1 MHSFSDGSRSRLTHR
16 DVGRFPGETL
26 FDRVGRVVC
35 EAECLPRKELYESWE
50 VAKRAR
56 RRMRGG
62 VVYDLAAGHGL
73 LAHLLLLLDDSSPH
87 AVAVD
92 KRTPPSADTLHAALV
107 AAWPRLEGRIERRV
121 MDLRSV
127 QAAEGDLV
135 VSAHACGGLTDATLD
150 VALASRAGV
159 AVLPCCHVDRTGD
172 TGGLLGWMDGA
183 LAMDVTR
190 AGRLRAA
197 GYHVLAQ
204 TIPETI
210 TPKNRLLLGWL

>member
-1 MHSFSDGSRSRLTHR
+1 
-16 DVGRFPGETL
+16 
-26 FDRVGRVVC
+26 
-35 EAECLPRKELYESWE
+35 
-50 VAKRAR
+50 
-56 RRMRGG
+56 MR
-62 VVYDLAAGHGL
+62 
-73 LAHLLLLLDDSSPH
+73 P
-87 AVAVD
+87 
-92 KRTPPSADTLHAALV
+92 
-107 AAWPRLEGRIERRV
+107 LEGRIERRV

-150 VALASRAGV
+150 VALASRVGV